1 MARPTHHNGN
11 VRISA
16 KTDYAIRA
24 ALELACAPA
33 ANGPVTA
40 EKIAEAQD
48 IPLRFLLNILADLRR
63 SGLVTSRR
71 GTEGGWWLARPADG
85 ITVADVIRAID
96 GPLANVAGARPEEL
110 DYRGSAEPLKDLW
123 VALRYSIRDVLETV
137 TLADLA
143 TGALPKPISRRTHD
157 PDAWLPH

>member
-1 MARPTHHNGN
+1 MPARHNGS

-24 ALELACAPA
+24 AVELASGQA
-33 ANGPVTA
+33 AAGPVTA
-40 EKIAEAQD
+40 EAIAEAQD

-63 SGLVTSRR
+63 SSVVTSRR
-71 GTEGGWWLARPADG
+71 GTEGGWWLARPAAD

-96 GPLANVAGARPEEL
+96 GPLANVAGVRPEEL
-110 DYRGSAEPLKDLW
+110 DYRGSAAPLKDLW
-123 VALRYSIRDVLETV
+123 IALRYSIRDVLETV

-143 TGALPKPISRRTHD
+143 TGALPRPISRRTHD